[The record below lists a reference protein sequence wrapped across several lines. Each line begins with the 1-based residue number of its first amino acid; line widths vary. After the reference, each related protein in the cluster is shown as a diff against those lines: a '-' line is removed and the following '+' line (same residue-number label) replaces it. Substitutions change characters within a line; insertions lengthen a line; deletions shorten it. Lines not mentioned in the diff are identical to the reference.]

1 MNRLTIALML
11 LSTVAY
17 ADVHDYGGCKVPDMV
32 GIVDVE
38 PGKAIVTYYNS
49 SERCSNPINMT
60 LVSPAGIS
68 VQVTVD
74 VQSGVDEDREY
85 IVVTPLDPGMM
96 AFPPEALVPDGDKT
110 EIVVMGGL
118 A

>member
-1 MNRLTIALML
+1 MNRLAIVLML

-17 ADVHDYGGCKVPDMV
+17 ADMHVHGGCNIPDTV
-32 GIVDVE
+32 GIVDLE
-38 PGKAIVTYYNS
+38 PGKAMVVYYNS

-74 VQSGVDEDREY
+74 VQGGVDEDREH

-110 EIVVMGGL
+110 EIIVMGGL